1 VGASFLSAV
10 NAEEVHRSKK
20 FEDPNKEDEGR

>member
-1 VGASFLSAV
+1 VPSSFLSAV

-20 FEDPNKEDEGR
+20 SEDSYKEDEGR